1 MSLKD
6 KRILALVHEDFEDSE
21 LIYPIYRLAEEGIRV
36 TLAGEKAKEPYH
48 GKYGIPVVSDL
59 AYGEVDPADYDGLV
73 IPGGWAPDRIRRYPE
88 ALDIVK
94 YMDDHSKPIAQIC
107 HAGWVAVSAGILKG
121 RKVTSVPAI
130 KDDMINA
137 GAQWVDQEVV
147 RDRNLVSS
155 RRPPDLP
162 AYMRTFI
169 QLLREG

>member
-73 IPGGWAPDRIRRYPE
+73 IEEGPRPDPE
-88 ALDIVK
+88 VSLALNIVTTW
-94 YMDDHSKPIAQIC
+94 MIIVSPSPRPAMP
-107 HAGWVAVSAGILKG
+107 AG
-121 RKVTSVPAI
+121 
-130 KDDMINA
+130 
-137 GAQWVDQEVV
+137 
-147 RDRNLVSS
+147 
-155 RRPPDLP
+155 
-162 AYMRTFI
+162 
-169 QLLREG
+169 